1 MSSLGVASQSS
12 FFRRCSLLIG
22 GMTSLLFA
30 GSCKDGILD
39 PNAMPSMVLVEP
51 PLAAGCNPLGGL
63 KEEDCFTPFP
73 SSYYVKTDARGVSRV
88 DIPAAVLPTS
98 LKGVPLDPTPLNNR
112 DGYSPATPILAYF
125 PSLTTK
131 SRIDGKDLPG
141 VNDGAASL
149 SAKSTVQLLAFD
161 TGERV
166 PISAELDRNAS
177 DGERQ
182 GIIIYPLSRLRP
194 RTRYVVAIGG
204 LRTLDGSPVPPLSGF
219 ASLRDGRVDPRGPR
233 VGLLP
238 RYEEIFARLEK
249 QGVPRK
255 SLQLAWDFTTWSDE
269 PVYGR
274 LLRMRDRAF
283 AYKTMGP
290 SLVKVETVKERPGE
304 HLYRQIIGTFMAP
317 SFLKDD
323 VSGRLISG
331 PDGEPELRG
340 FGQFSLIIHIPSCV
354 EMAAM
359 PVPVMIYGHGLFGGA
374 LGEMDS
380 SYQREIIDRL
390 CMVQIGTD
398 WIGLSRA
405 DRDYVIAN
413 VLDDFNNLA
422 QLTERLQQAHVNFA
436 YLSHLVAIGALDEL
450 SELHVRG
457 LRIYDKARIYYYGI
471 SNGGIQGATALALS
485 PHFSRGALNVP
496 GGFWSRMMW
505 RSANFAELSQ
515 FIAASYPD
523 PFDRQLLVAASQ
535 TLWDYTDPA
544 TFAPHLLRDPLPG
557 SGGTKRVLY
566 QEGVGDAQVPNL
578 STRAVVRTMG
588 LPLLNR
594 PVEAVFGVG
603 QVSGPVESAYV
614 QFDIKV
620 APRPG
625 DTNVPPAENPVHES
639 IRRLDS
645 AKLQLQRF
653 LLEDG
658 RVIDSCFGS
667 SCTFPAP

>member
-1 MSSLGVASQSS
+1 MSSLDVAQKSQ
-12 FFRRCSLLIG
+12 FFRRWWLFLGGVALVCSGCSGKNG
-22 GMTSLLFA
+22 GF
-30 GSCKDGILD
+30 D
-39 PNAMPSMVLVEP
+39 PNGMPVPSFEP

-73 SSYYVKTDARGVSRV
+73 SSYYTTSDARGVSRI
-88 DIPAAVLPTS
+88 DIPAAVLPAS
-98 LKGVPLDPTPLNNR
+98 LKGTALDPAPLNGR

-125 PSLTTK
+125 PSLSMK
-131 SRIDGKDLPG
+131 DRIDGSNLPG
-141 VNDGAASL
+141 VAEPAASL
-149 SAKSTVQLLAFD
+149 APSGTVQLLAFD

-182 GIIIYPLSRLRP
+182 GIVIYPLLRLRP
-194 RTRYVVAIGG
+194 RTRYVVAISG
-204 LRTLDGSPVPPLSGF
+204 LRTVSGAAVPALSGF
-219 ASLRDGRVDPRGPR
+219 ASLRDGRLDPRGPR
-233 VGLLP
+233 LRLLP
-238 RYEEIFARLEK
+238 RYEELFARLEK

-283 AYKTMGP
+283 AYPPPMGSVP
-290 SLVKVETVKERPGE
+290 VKIQTVKERPDP
-304 HLYRQIIGTFMAP
+304 HLYRQIAGVFIAP

-323 VSGRLISG
+323 LNGRLSLG

-340 FGQFSLIIHIPSCV
+340 LGAFPLIIHIPACV
-354 EMAAM
+354 EMAPG
-359 PVPVMIYGHGLFGGA
+359 PVPVMIYGHGLFGSA
-374 LGEMDS
+374 QSEMDS

-398 WIGLSRA
+398 WLGLSRL

-413 VLDDFNNLA
+413 VLGDFNNLA
-422 QLTERLQQAHVNFA
+422 QLTDRLQQAHVNFA
-436 YLSHLVAIGALDEL
+436 YLSHLIAIGAFDEL

-457 LRIYDKARIYYYGI
+457 QKSYDKARIYYYGI

-485 PHFSRGALNVP
+485 PHISRGALNVP

-505 RSANFAELSQ
+505 RSANFADLAK
-515 FIAASYPD
+515 FLAAAYPD

-535 TLWDYTDPA
+535 ALWDYSDPA
-544 TFAPHLLRDPLPG
+544 TYAPHLLRDPLPG
-557 SGGTKRVLY
+557 SAGTKRVLY
-566 QEGVGDAQVPNL
+566 QEGIGDAQVPNL
-578 STRAVVRTMG
+578 ATRALARTMG

-594 PVEAVFGVG
+594 PSEAVFGIG
-603 QVSGPVESAYV
+603 QVQGPVESAYV

-620 APRPG
+620 APRP
-625 DTNVPPAENPVHES
+625 DDSNVPPAENPVHEA
-639 IRRLDS
+639 IRRLEA
-645 AKLQLQRF
+645 AKLQLQKF
-653 LLEDG
+653 LIEDG
-658 RVIDSCFGS
+658 RVIDSCFGTP
-667 SCTFPAP
+667 CTFPPP